1 MDRRIVKVLFVVCA
15 VAALYVIG
23 AVPAAAQCA
32 MCRASVQNNAAL
44 ARGLN
49 LAVLVLLVPPVTM
62 FGSIIILAYRR
73 RKGGEGGEG
82 EGTEE

>member
-1 MDRRIVKVLFVVCA
+1 MDRRIVKVLLLVCA
-15 VAALYVIG
+15 VAALCLI
-23 AVPAAAQCA
+23 ASAPAAAQCA

-62 FGSIIILAYRR
+62 FCSMIIVVYRH
-73 RKGGEGGEG
+73 RKGGKVD
-82 EGTEE
+82 GTEE

>member
-1 MDRRIVKVLFVVCA
+1 MKLDSHIVKILFLVCA
-15 VAALYVIG
+15 VAALCLIG
-23 AVPAAAQCA
+23 SAPAAAQCA

-62 FGSIIILAYRR
+62 FCSIIIVAYRH
-73 RKGGEGGEG
+73 RKGGKVD
-82 EGTEE
+82 GTEE

>member
-1 MDRRIVKVLFVVCA
+1 MKLDRYIVKFLLLVCV
-15 VAALYVIG
+15 VAALCLISS
-23 AVPAAAQCA
+23 APAAAQCA

-62 FGSIIILAYRR
+62 FCSIIIVAYRH
-73 RKGGEGGEG
+73 RKGGEVDR
-82 EGTEE
+82 TEE